1 MSSAPREQTHFWQA
15 AALDNLEL
23 LQARYFQQR
32 FAPHVHEGYSIVA
45 IEAGAQCFWHRG
57 ADHLAPVGSVVL
69 INPDEMHTGARAH
82 EAGWSYRGYYPQL
95 EHMTAV
101 LGELELGH
109 SGTPAFSNSVLQDP
123 VVYRALLGLH
133 HSAQSGASALEQQS
147 AWREAALLLMQ
158 RHARVRDA
166 DAPGNEPAAV
176 ARAREL
182 LDARLDCPPSLE
194 ELAAAVNLSPFY
206 FARVFRQATGL
217 PPHAWLKQRRLGRA
231 RTLLRLGYLPFN
243 VAFDLGFADQ
253 SHLNRQFKQAYG
265 VTPGEYRR
273 ACAGNATPI
282 SVR

>member
-1 MSSAPREQTHFWQA
+1 MTQAPREQTHFWQA
-15 AALDNLEL
+15 PALANLEL

-82 EAGWSYRGYYPQL
+82 EAGWSYRGCYPQL

-109 SGTPAFSNSVLQDP
+109 SGTPAFSSSVLQDP
-123 VVYRALLGLH
+123 LVYRALLGLH

-217 PPHAWLKQRRLGRA
+217 PPHAWLKQRRLSRA

-273 ACAGNATPI
+273 ACAGSATPI

>member
-101 LGELELGH
+101 LGELELGQ
-109 SGTPAFSNSVLQDP
+109 SGTPAFSSSVLQDP

>member
-109 SGTPAFSNSVLQDP
+109 SGTPAFSSSVLQDP

>member
-82 EAGWSYRGYYPQL
+82 EAGWSYRGCYPQL

-109 SGTPAFSNSVLQDP
+109 SGTPTFSSSVLQDP

-133 HSAQSGASALEQQS
+133 HSAQGGASALEQQS

-273 ACAGNATPI
+273 ACAGSATPI

>member
-109 SGTPAFSNSVLQDP
+109 SGTPAFSSSVLQDP

-273 ACAGNATPI
+273 ACAGSATPI

>member
-1 MSSAPREQTHFWQA
+1 MTNAPQEQTHFWQA
-15 AALDNLEL
+15 PALDNLEL

-45 IEAGAQCFWHRG
+45 LEAGAQCFWHRG
-57 ADHLAPVGSVVL
+57 ADHVAPRGSVVL

-82 EAGWSYRGYYPQL
+82 EAGWSYRGAYP
-95 EHMTAV
+95 EIHHMTDV
-101 LGELELGH
+101 LDELDVH
-109 SGTPAFSNSVLQDP
+109 HNGTPGFSTSVLHDP
-123 VVYRALLGLH
+123 VVHAALMGVH
-133 HSAQSGASALEQQS
+133 HAAQNGATALEQQA

-158 RHARVRDA
+158 RHGKVGQAR
-166 DAPGNEPAAV
+166 APGNEPLAV
-176 ARAREL
+176 ARAREM

-194 ELAAAVNLSPFY
+194 ELAAAVNLSPFH

-231 RTLLRLGYLPFN
+231 RSLLRHGFLPLS
-243 VAFDLGFADQ
+243 VATDLGFADQ

-273 ACAGNATPI
+273 ACAESGAAI
-282 SVR
+282 FVR

>member
-101 LGELELGH
+101 LGELELGQ
-109 SGTPAFSNSVLQDP
+109 SGTPAFSSSVLQDP

-217 PPHAWLKQRRLGRA
+217 PPHAWLKQRRLSRA

-273 ACAGNATPI
+273 ACAGSATPI